1 MKCLYIYI
9 LIGEKAQ
16 ETSLD
21 NNVCACTITVLL
33 QCLLKDRWMGLP
45 SLFTFSVQFT
55 CVHGYL
61 PVAKLLFHTLSPI
74 PVSDFSIII
83 CTVQSSLS
91 YI

>member
-1 MKCLYIYI
+1 M
-9 LIGEKAQ
+9 A
-16 ETSLD
+16 
-21 NNVCACTITVLL
+21 
-33 QCLLKDRWMGLP
+33 LP

-74 PVSDFSIII
+74 PVSDFIII

-91 YI
+91 YIVNGVLLPLQELEQETIIEK